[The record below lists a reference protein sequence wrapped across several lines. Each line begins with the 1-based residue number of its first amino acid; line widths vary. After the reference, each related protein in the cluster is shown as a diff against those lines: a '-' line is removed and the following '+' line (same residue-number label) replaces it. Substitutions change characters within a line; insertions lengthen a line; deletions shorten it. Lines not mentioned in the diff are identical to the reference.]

1 MSKFI
6 RLAQADPAAAAAA
19 PPPDPSA
26 GMGMPATDPGMALG
40 MPSLGGGMGGGMG
53 APTAGGA
60 GGPTQTTSSTNLKYP
75 LENMGMILKDANVE
89 KLLAETFSSSKNEG
103 TNSEEEL
110 ANKIWQEYGG
120 DKFGGV
126 SPGKLSER
134 VPKKEVDDKE
144 VEATDDSKW
153 KRLPAGKNLD
163 DLDLT
168 LEDMVNSIKAISFG
182 ISKAKSKEA
191 PAGGGG
197 GGLMAS
203 VKHHRRMVRLSE
215 TLDNLGFHH
224 LSDKITPII

>member
-19 PPPDPSA
+19 PPPPDPSA

-40 MPSLGGGMGGGMG
+40 MPPMGGGMG

-60 GGPTQTTSSTNLKYP
+60 AGPTQTTSSTTLKFP

-126 SPGKLSER
+126 SPGKLGER

-144 VEATDDSKW
+144 VEATDDCKW

-163 DLDLT
+163 DLDIT

-197 GGLMAS
+197 GLMAS
-203 VKHHRRMVRLSE
+203 IKHHRRMVRLSE
-215 TLDNLGFHH
+215 TLDNLGFHD
-224 LSDKITPII
+224 LSDKIIPII

>member
-6 RLAQADPAAAAAA
+6 RLAQEDPAAAAAA
-19 PPPDPSA
+19 PLPDPSA
-26 GMGMPATDPGMALG
+26 GMGMPATDPAMALG
-40 MPSLGGGMGGGMG
+40 MPPMGGGMG

-60 GGPTQTTSSTNLKYP
+60 AGPAQTTSSTNLKFP
-75 LENMGMILKDANVE
+75 LENLGMILKDANVE
-89 KLLAETFSSSKNEG
+89 KLLAETFSSSKNLG
-103 TNSEEEL
+103 TSSEEEL

-126 SPGKLSER
+126 NPGKMGER

-144 VEATDDSKW
+144 VESTDGTKW
-153 KRLPAGKNLD
+153 KRLPSGKNLE
-163 DLDLT
+163 DLDIT
-168 LEDMVNSIKAISFG
+168 LQDMVNSIKAISFG

-191 PAGGGG
+191 PAGGG

-224 LSDKITPII
+224 LSDEITPYI